1 MGWGRQQGW
10 VGGLS
15 QQQLCARPGF
25 RRWES
30 QDEEPRAVLAQKIE
44 KETVG
49 LGPAG
54 PPTHS
59 GRLGPTPSQHP
70 PPPPGQGPRGSRWGC
85 PCSGWGAGG

>member
-1 MGWGRQQGW
+1 MGR
-10 VGGLS
+10 LS
-15 QQQLCARPGF
+15 QQQLCSRTGF

-59 GRLGPTPSQHP
+59 GLLG
-70 PPPPGQGPRGSRWGC
+70 PGQGPRGSGWGG
-85 PCSGWGAGG
+85 PCSGWGSGG